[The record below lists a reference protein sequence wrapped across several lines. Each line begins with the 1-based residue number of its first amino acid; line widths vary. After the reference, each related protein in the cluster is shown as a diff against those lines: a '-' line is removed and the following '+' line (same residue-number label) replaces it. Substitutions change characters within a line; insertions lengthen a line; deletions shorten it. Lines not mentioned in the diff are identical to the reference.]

1 MADLQVRSP
10 AFLSSSNY
18 IPCHC
23 LANSERGTDFL
34 IQSLQ
39 SASAS
44 PQQLC
49 AFTEKR
55 KRNLPMRTTTIVHF
69 GQKACAWG
77 GATSEATRRN
87 EVFCLLPP
95 RQGGTR
101 FIQSFQHYEAVWVG
115 KWNSNVNLARQE
127 HLSSKR
133 KSSSR
138 IRYNQQH
145 LPATVLPNIYPL
157 MLDGYEAS
165 NKLQCDT
172 PFGSDQE
179 LH

>member
-18 IPCHC
+18 IPCNC

-101 FIQSFQHYEAVWVG
+101 LFRPSSTMKRSGPENGTIMVALQG
-115 KWNSNVNLARQE
+115 K
-127 HLSSKR
+127 
-133 KSSSR
+133 R
-138 IRYNQQH
+138 IY
-145 LPATVLPNIYPL
+145 LPKEELI
-157 MLDGYEAS
+157 S
-165 NKLQCDT
+165 NKI
-172 PFGSDQE
+172 
-179 LH
+179 